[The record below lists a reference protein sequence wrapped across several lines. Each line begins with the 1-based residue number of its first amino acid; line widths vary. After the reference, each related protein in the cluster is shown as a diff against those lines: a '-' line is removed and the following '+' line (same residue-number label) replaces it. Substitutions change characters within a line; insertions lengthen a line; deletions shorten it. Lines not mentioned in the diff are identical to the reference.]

1 MLPKNVLDQF
11 FVFHPERWHDK
22 DWRAASG
29 LPLEEVWFQAADGA
43 KLFGWYVEAR
53 ADRPVIIWCHGNA
66 GNIVHRLDNLRLLFQ
81 RDLSVF
87 LFDYRGYG
95 RSQGLR
101 PSEQGLYLDAL
112 GAHEYLTRI
121 RMIRPERLVIFGRSL
136 GAAVAADLAVHKPAS
151 GLILESAFPSI
162 EAVAKFYY
170 GGLPVHWLLGAEFRL
185 IDRVP
190 ALSLPK
196 LIIHGDQ
203 DDIIPLEMGRQ
214 VFEAAKGVMSSHP
227 LAGSA
232 LFVILFILGWNE
244 YLWPLLIT
252 TRDDMQTI
260 VIGIKKMIV
269 TSDALTEWQLV
280 MATAVLA
287 MLPPVAVVIG
297 MQKLFVRGLVETE
310 K

>member
-1 MLPKNVLDQF
+1 MLPKNILDQF

-29 LPLEEVWFQAADGA
+29 LPLEDVWFQAADGT

-101 PSEQGLYLDAL
+101 PSEEGLYFDAM

-162 EAVAKFYY
+162 EAVTKFYY

-185 IDRVP
+185 TDRVP

-203 DDIIPLEMGRQ
+203 DDIIPLELGRQ
-214 VFEAAKGVMSSHP
+214 VFEAAKPPKSFHLVSGRDPQQHVSGRRSLVLRGVRRLRRP
-227 LAGSA
+227 CNALVEPKNNLASGGT
-232 LFVILFILGWNE
+232 FG
-244 YLWPLLIT
+244 T
-252 TRDDMQTI
+252 
-260 VIGIKKMIV
+260 
-269 TSDALTEWQLV
+269 
-280 MATAVLA
+280 
-287 MLPPVAVVIG
+287 
-297 MQKLFVRGLVETE
+297 VRGDVLTPSSTTGLNQ
-310 K
+310 